1 MRWRRGTR
9 SGRVQDRRSAGGSS
23 PFPGGGGGG
32 GLGGLS
38 GLTRLGIPGIL
49 ILVVLGVCF
58 GGDIFGG
65 GGQLQVPMDVE
76 APTDSGGLESAPD
89 PDDELFAFMEFL
101 EADIQELWAGVFQQ
115 AGEEYSTAGMVIFT
129 DQTESACGGAT
140 SAVGPHYC
148 PPDQTVYLDL
158 DFFRELRSRFGASG
172 DFAHAYVVAHE
183 FGHHV
188 QNVTGIMQQVQSQ
201 GASNDLSVKLELQ
214 ADCLAGV
221 WAQSVYARGE
231 GANADVGLEQ
241 GDLEEALGAAEAV
254 GDDRIQAKTGQMI
267 NPEGWTHGSAEQR
280 ATWFRRGFDTGNP
293 NSCDTFSE

>member
-32 GLGGLS
+32 GLGGLG

-65 GGQLQVPMDVE
+65 GGPLQVPIDVE
-76 APTDSGGLESAPD
+76 APPGTEGLDDAPD

-101 EADIQELWAGVFQQ
+101 EADIQDMWAGVFQQ
-115 AGEEYSTAGMVIFT
+115 AGVNYPAASMVVFT
-129 DQTESACGGAT
+129 DQAQSSCGGAT

-148 PPDQTVYLDL
+148 PPDQTIYLDL
-158 DFFRELRSRFGASG
+158 DFFRVLRSRFRASG
-172 DFAHAYVVAHE
+172 DFAQAYVVAHE

-188 QNVTGIMQQVQSQ
+188 QNVTGIMKEVQSQ
-201 GASNDLSVKLELQ
+201 GASNELSVKLELQ

-221 WAQSVYARGE
+221 WAQSVQ
-231 GANADVGLEQ
+231 DDLQQ
-241 GDLEEALGAAEAV
+241 GDLEEALAAAAAV
-254 GDDRIQAKTGQMI
+254 GDDRIQEMSGQMI
-267 NPEGWTHGSAEQR
+267 NREGWTHGSAEQR
-280 ATWFRRGFDTGNP
+280 STWFRRGFDTGNP